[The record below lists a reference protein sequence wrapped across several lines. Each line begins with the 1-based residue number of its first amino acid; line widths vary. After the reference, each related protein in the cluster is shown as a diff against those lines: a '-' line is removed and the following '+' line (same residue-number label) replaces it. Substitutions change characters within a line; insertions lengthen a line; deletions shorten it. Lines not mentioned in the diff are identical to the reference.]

1 MKEIVV
7 VTGNKRKVRQAQD
20 AMAPFGITVTGE
32 SVPVDE
38 IQTPD
43 NDVHG
48 IEVARAKARAAFTVL
63 VKPLIVCDQHWEIP
77 SLGGF
82 PGAYMKDID
91 KFLKP
96 EKILAMLADEENR
109 SIFLYENVVFTDGK
123 TTKDF
128 TATYRGSIAP
138 EPRGNDGDAS
148 GRLIIYDGTDLT
160 IAEHRDRGEH
170 ARDMNQSAWKLFGEW
185 YAEKGEV

>member
-1 MKEIVV
+1 MKEIIV
-7 VTGNKRKVRQAQD
+7 VTGNKRKVRQARD
-20 AMAPFGITVTGE
+20 AMAPFEITVVGE

-48 IEVARAKARAAFTVL
+48 IEVARAKARDAFTIL
-63 VKPLIVCDQHWEIP
+63 MKPLIVCDQQWEIP

-82 PGAYMKDID
+82 PGAYMKDMD

-96 EKILAMLADEENR
+96 EKILAMLTDEEDR
-109 SIFLYENVVFTDGK
+109 RVILYENVVFTDGEV
-123 TTKDF
+123 TKDF
-128 TATYRGSIAP
+128 TATYHGTIAP
-138 EPRGNDGDAS
+138 EPRGNDRQAS
-148 GRLIIYDGTDLT
+148 GQLIIYDGTDLT

-170 ARDMNQSAWKLFGEW
+170 ARDMNESAWKLFGEW
-185 YAEKGEV
+185 YKKK

>member
-20 AMAPFGITVTGE
+20 AMEPFGITVTGE

-43 NDVHG
+43 DDVRG
-48 IEVARAKARAAFTVL
+48 LAVARRKAKDAFAVL
-63 VKPLIVCDQHWEIP
+63 MRPLIVCDQHWEIP
-77 SLGGF
+77 ALGGF
-82 PGAYMKDID
+82 PGAYMKDMD
-91 KFLKP
+91 RLLKP
-96 EKILAMLADEENR
+96 EDVLAMLEGKDR
-109 SIFLYENVVFTDGK
+109 TIHLYENVVYTDGE

-128 TATYRGSIAP
+128 TAVYNGALAD
-138 EPRGNDGDAS
+138 EPRGEDGQWS
-148 GRLIIYDGTDLT
+148 GKLIVYEGTDLT

-170 ARDMNQSAWKLFGEW
+170 ARDMTQSAWKLFGEW
-185 YAEKGEV
+185 YTIQEDA

>member
-1 MKEIVV
+1 MKEIIV
-7 VTGNKRKVRQAQD
+7 VTGNRRKVRQAQD
-20 AMAPFGITVTGE
+20 AMEPYGITVIGE

-48 IEVARAKARAAFTVL
+48 NEVARAKARAAFALL

-77 SLGGF
+77 SLGSF
-82 PGAYMKDID
+82 PGAYMKDMD

-96 EKILAMLADEENR
+96 EKILAMLADEEDR
-109 SIFLYENVVFTDGK
+109 SIILYENVVFTDGK
-123 TTKDF
+123 EEQIF
-128 TATYRGSIAP
+128 TATYHGTIAP
-138 EPRGNDGDAS
+138 EPRGNDGQAS

-170 ARDMNQSAWKLFGEW
+170 ARDMSKSAWKLFGEW
-185 YAEKGEV
+185 YAGRGEV